1 MKLILLLRWIAL
13 RSAFKMKTL
22 IGVITAVDALV
33 SSDIFSNDFKL
44 EYGVQKRFIKL
55 FNS

>member
-1 MKLILLLRWIAL
+1 
-13 RSAFKMKTL
+13 MKTL

-33 SSDIFSNDFKL
+33 SSDMFSNDFKL